1 MKPNCLGLNVSST
14 LLSCVTLEKF
24 TSIQCLVLLFYK
36 VRVVVRL
43 ALINSDKVY
52 RAMPGM
58 AASAH

>member
-1 MKPNCLGLNVSST
+1 
-14 LLSCVTLEKF
+14 VTLEKF